1 METSVL
7 NGPAKLLHNEQT
19 SQELLI
25 ASETRYRRLFE
36 MAKDG
41 ILILDAETGKII
53 DVNPFL
59 IELLGFSKEQ
69 FIEKAIWEIGF
80 FKDIAANQEKFSELQ
95 QNEYVRYEDL
105 PLETDDGRQIN
116 VEFVSNVY
124 LVNNRK
130 VIQCN
135 IRDITKRKWS
145 KIQLQEKEFQYRKLA
160 DSGLALIW
168 TSGTDKLY
176 NYFNETWLNFTG
188 KTFEQELGNGWEEGV
203 HPEDL
208 EESRKIYIT
217 AFDKRQKFDM
227 EYRFRHHT
235 GEYRWMQSIGTPN
248 YDSKGEFIG
257 YIGHCFDITDRKE
270 AEINL
275 KGKKEQI
282 EAQNEKYILI
292 NKELAFQNEEKEK
305 RAAELI
311 IANQELAFQNEEKE
325 KRAAELI
332 IANQELAFQNE
343 EKEKRAAELI
353 IANQELAF
361 QNEEKEKRAAELII
375 ANKELVFQNDEKEK
389 RAAELIIA
397 NKELVFQNDEK
408 EKRAAELIIANQ
420 ELVFQNDEKEKRAA
434 ELIIA
439 NQELAFQNE
448 EKEKRAAELIIA
460 NQELAFQNEEKEK
473 RAAELIIA
481 NKELV
486 FQNDEKEKRAAEL
499 IIANKELVFQ
509 NDEKEKRAAELI
521 IANKELIF
529 QNDEKEK
536 RAAELIIAN
545 KELVF
550 QNDEKEKRAAELIIA
565 NKELV
570 FQNDEKEKRAAELII
585 ANKELVFQN
594 DEKEKRAAELIIAN
608 KELVFQNAE
617 KGKRAAELIIAD
629 KELVFQTVEKEKR
642 AAELIIADKELVFQ
656 TVEKEKRAAELVIAD
671 KELEFQTVEKE
682 KRAEELII
690 ANKELLYQDELKA
703 TTRELTEANKELIKA
718 KSEAEKANRAKSTF
732 LANMSHE
739 IRTPMNA
746 VLGFSELLNKLV
758 TDPRAKNYLKSIQ
771 SSGKTLLSLIN
782 DILDLSKI
790 EAGMLE
796 IKTHVI
802 DFKQLIHE
810 IKQVFSFKIEEKG
823 LDFIIDFED
832 NIPLQLYLDELRL
845 RQVILNLVGNAV
857 KFTEKGYVK
866 ISAKYLNDSEH
877 YSSLIISIEDT
888 GIGIKEES
896 QGNVFN
902 AFQQQEMQDTHKYGG
917 TGLGLSISSRL
928 TSLMNGKIQL
938 ESTPGKGSKFTII
951 LDDVKRGEEIH
962 IDTNVLQEDDE
973 TVEFVHTKILIVDDV
988 ETNRELL
995 KGYFDEFN
1003 FDILEAENGVEAVLM
1018 AEEENPDIILMD
1030 LRMPE
1035 MNGYDAT
1042 RKIKGNMNLSHI
1054 PIIILTA
1061 SYLETDNSPEFKEMI
1076 GGYLIKPVKKSIL
1089 IRVLKK
1095 YIKYSVL
1102 HNEFTENVNS
1112 DVSKDETFKI
1122 NTSLLDILKTDLMT
1136 EWESLQKRK
1145 PQDKLKSFSNKL
1157 INLGKENNLSVIEAY
1172 GRKLL
1177 ESVNLFDINNINSRI
1192 KEFPKI
1198 IKRFV

>member
-1 METSVL
+1 M
-7 NGPAKLLHNEQT
+7 
-19 SQELLI
+19 
-25 ASETRYRRLFE
+25 
-36 MAKDG
+36 
-41 ILILDAETGKII
+41 
-53 DVNPFL
+53 
-59 IELLGFSKEQ
+59 
-69 FIEKAIWEIGF
+69 
-80 FKDIAANQEKFSELQ
+80 
-95 QNEYVRYEDL
+95 
-105 PLETDDGRQIN
+105 
-116 VEFVSNVY
+116 
-124 LVNNRK
+124 
-130 VIQCN
+130 
-135 IRDITKRKWS
+135 
-145 KIQLQEKEFQYRKLA
+145 
-160 DSGLALIW
+160 
-168 TSGTDKLY
+168 
-176 NYFNETWLNFTG
+176 
-188 KTFEQELGNGWEEGV
+188 
-203 HPEDL
+203 
-208 EESRKIYIT
+208 
-217 AFDKRQKFDM
+217 
-227 EYRFRHHT
+227 
-235 GEYRWMQSIGTPN
+235 
-248 YDSKGEFIG
+248 
-257 YIGHCFDITDRKE
+257 
-270 AEINL
+270 
-275 KGKKEQI
+275 
-282 EAQNEKYILI
+282 
-292 NKELAFQNEEKEK
+292 
-305 RAAELI
+305 
-311 IANQELAFQNEEKE
+311 
-325 KRAAELI
+325 
-332 IANQELAFQNE
+332 
-343 EKEKRAAELI
+343 
-353 IANQELAF
+353 
-361 QNEEKEKRAAELII
+361 
-375 ANKELVFQNDEKEK
+375 
-389 RAAELIIA
+389 
-397 NKELVFQNDEK
+397 
-408 EKRAAELIIANQ
+408 
-420 ELVFQNDEKEKRAA
+420 
-434 ELIIA
+434 
-439 NQELAFQNE
+439 
-448 EKEKRAAELIIA
+448 
-460 NQELAFQNEEKEK
+460 
-473 RAAELIIA
+473 
-481 NKELV
+481 
-486 FQNDEKEKRAAEL
+486 
-499 IIANKELVFQ
+499 
-509 NDEKEKRAAELI
+509 
-521 IANKELIF
+521 
-529 QNDEKEK
+529 
-536 RAAELIIAN
+536 
-545 KELVF
+545 
-550 QNDEKEKRAAELIIA
+550 
-565 NKELV
+565 
-570 FQNDEKEKRAAELII
+570 
-585 ANKELVFQN
+585 
-594 DEKEKRAAELIIAN
+594 
-608 KELVFQNAE
+608 
-617 KGKRAAELIIAD
+617 
-629 KELVFQTVEKEKR
+629 
-642 AAELIIADKELVFQ
+642 
-656 TVEKEKRAAELVIAD
+656 
-671 KELEFQTVEKE
+671 
-682 KRAEELII
+682 
-690 ANKELLYQDELKA
+690 YQDELIA

-823 LDFIIDFED
+823 LDFIIDFAD

-877 YSSLIISIEDT
+877 HSSLIISIEDT

-1095 YIKYSVL
+1095 YIKHSVL

-1112 DVSKDETFKI
+1112 DVPKDETFKI
-1122 NTSLLDILKTDLMT
+1122 DSSLLDILKNELMT

-1157 INLGKENNLSVIEAY
+1157 INLGKENNLSVIEVY

-1177 ESVNLFDINNINSRI
+1177 ESVNLFDINNINSKI

>member
-292 NKELAFQNEEKEK
+292 NKELAFQNE
-305 RAAELI
+305 
-311 IANQELAFQNEEKE
+311 
-325 KRAAELI
+325 
-332 IANQELAFQNE
+332 
-343 EKEKRAAELI
+343 
-353 IANQELAF
+353 
-361 QNEEKEKRAAELII
+361 
-375 ANKELVFQNDEKEK
+375 
-389 RAAELIIA
+389 
-397 NKELVFQNDEK
+397 
-408 EKRAAELIIANQ
+408 
-420 ELVFQNDEKEKRAA
+420 EKEKRAA